1 MPTKIEIA
9 GVPLERV
16 EIGGVTYTYPD
27 PRMPLQHIELAGGL
41 SVSHAVDGIEP
52 LPSDPKEYPVQ
63 GAYFM
68 DNQPQEVD
76 NIIEAGEVFVPGFK
90 EIVKT
95 AVEDPEISQGYKLMG
110 DILAGGDNVVHAME
124 HGPKGSLVDI
134 GVKHALAYCILT
146 RLDYEFQAGI
156 IYSEGLTRL
165 GYRFMGTLLPMPN
178 ISSVAAHKT
187 SFVIPNTATV
197 QESGFKDGVPE
208 TDIGNQNLVV
218 RTDISNGQDRGGRFI
233 TVTPSATSE
242 QVARD
247 GTHWLASP
255 TMGTLKILSHEYRD
269 ESKGVHRRTYTQL
282 HVGRVQGLEVAEN
295 MLWGEPCLLVD
306 DSTLEL
312 QGQEL
317 MVDMAAG
324 LNAASSDREYAFLD
338 PRQYSEAQI
347 KAFRETGLI

>member
-52 LPSDPKEYPVQ
+52 LPPDPEKFPVQ

-68 DNQPQEVD
+68 ENQPQEVED
-76 NIIEAGEVFVPGFK
+76 IIAAGNVFVPGFG
-90 EIVKT
+90 EIIKT
-95 AVEDPEISQGYKLMG
+95 AENDPEIRQGYERMG

-124 HGPKGSLVDI
+124 HGPTGSLVDI
-134 GVKHALAYCILT
+134 GVKHAIAYCVLN
-146 RLDYEFQAGI
+146 RLGYEFHSGI

-165 GYRFMGTLLPMPN
+165 GYRFMGTLMAMPN
-178 ISSVAAHKT
+178 ISGVAAHKT
-187 SFVIPNTATV
+187 LFVIPNTDNV
-197 QESGFKDGVPE
+197 KESGFKDEVPD
-208 TDIGNQNLVV
+208 TDIGRQNLVV
-218 RTDISNGQDRGGRFI
+218 RTDISNGQDEGGKLI
-233 TVTPSATSE
+233 TVMPSATSE

-247 GTHWLASP
+247 GTHWLVSP
-255 TMGTLKILSHEYRD
+255 TVGTLKILSHEYRD

-282 HVGRVQGLEVAEN
+282 HVGRVQGLEAAEN
-295 MLWGEPCLLVD
+295 MLWGEPRLLVD
-306 DSTLEL
+306 DGTLEL

-317 MVDMAAG
+317 MVGMAAG
-324 LNAASSDREYAFLD
+324 LNAASSDRNYAFLD
-338 PRQYSEAQI
+338 PRQYSTEQI
-347 KAFRETGLI
+347 KAFKETGLI